1 MENVADDGE
10 DWTELGIAAAAE
22 PYDFA
27 AANTILLIGEGEGSK
42 CGGP

>member
-1 MENVADDGE
+1 MADAADDGE
-10 DWTELGIAAAAE
+10 DWTELRIAAAAE
-22 PYDFA
+22 PYDF